1 MILQRLFFS
10 VLIQM
15 VLSYDFTDDNWNQFD
30 AYGVKLATNDN
41 VVVQARNIDAYFV
54 IQFAP
59 FNASNLSSP
68 CHVNYAGSK
77 SNDTN
82 FIYNIVVPEGDVNG
96 ASVIF
101 VGENTDNSTSP
112 YPFVGH
118 LRVNS
123 SCMAT
128 YDIQYFNS
136 SGHDEFFV
144 VGVDPSGQQAYGFS
158 SQFAFSYNL
167 QTHTITLLQQ
177 WPIPNFT
184 PHAVDVSSNY
194 VAIIAGFVTTTQ
206 NVYNPYIY
214 MLQMNISSYS
224 IVETWPYVPSS
235 SSWQATT
242 TNRDAS
248 TFTRKHM
255 MSVSIHDNT
264 SAVLVGMPSFNIV
277 FWFNIEGTNLT
288 VFGQRENGYQR
299 GYGQSL
305 GWSDESGGPYPVILA
320 NTYTFP
326 YEWSSSIIYW
336 FYPAQ
341 FLSSNPIMPMLPT
354 VQCPLWVDLQ
364 QELLTIAMGTLNLV
378 LLDSSGQVYVMLA
391 AAEGFYPD
399 TSVAI
404 GTNPTFSNPTSCPA
418 GTFKN
423 WVGVYICYPCTAGQ
437 MNTDDG
443 NAEWLTYGCDGE
455 NSICPLGSITNDTY
469 SDMTTSIS
477 QEVSY
482 PESPESI
489 IFDDILIV
497 NMFSFGTSTSC
508 LMVSPVFWTMVMT
521 GFVMLIL
528 LIMGILKF
536 SKQHVKTRL
545 MIKRIFRQADIIRE
559 GELWVGGLASLALIV
574 LVMFAYHFSGSY
586 LNQYPIETAPPSTF
600 ACDQTI
606 RNAKFQTNL
615 QSLTTPRSEEVE
627 PIFELLDEQ
636 HFKLTIDFINTQQ
649 NCDDVTI
656 TQIVHSYSQVI
667 LSNCTYNRSTV
678 TVSTTLQS
686 HTVSLIYNFAKAVSI
701 GGFRISFYSEQIELN
716 NKSSN
721 SNYFVQEFNFVQPF
735 FVYNQTM
742 AYDPTIVYE
751 LTRIINQTYPLDD
764 NGLYSYNALWSPV
777 TTSST
782 SDLFLT
788 YEEYMYYGLLK
799 TTFTISISEVTYY
812 TMNVQQPIAKKS
824 EIIFHNLLFTTV
836 CLELFGLMFIGMKL
850 IGLPLFNGFRYF
862 IEKHSNLIHPEPF
875 SDKSNEALKTQ
886 EPFPS
891 YFKPVPNKLNE
902 TSKTQEQL
910 PKYSKPVAD
919 KLNETSKT
927 QDQLPKYSKPVPNK
941 SNEASKTQEQLPKYS
956 KPISDKSNEVS
967 KTREQLPKYFKP
979 VAGKNQNRSKIALH
993 PGSVNLDCIY
1003 VPDTVYWSSFTVT
1016 DIIRSGLGSMSF
1028 SYNGVCAAGD

>member
-1 MILQRLFFS
+1 MLLRQLLILILVQF
-10 VLIQM
+10 I
-15 VLSYDFTDDNWNQFD
+15 LSYKFTEDNWNSFD

-41 VVVQARNIDAYFV
+41 VVVQARNIDAYFI

-59 FNASNLSSP
+59 FDTSNVSSP
-68 CHVNYAGSK
+68 CHVNYAGIN

-82 FIYNIVVPEGDVNG
+82 FIYNIVVPEDDDNG

-101 VGENTDNSTSP
+101 VGENTDNSTTP

-123 SCMAT
+123 SCTAT

-158 SQFAFSYNL
+158 SRFAFSYDL
-167 QTHTITLLQQ
+167 QTHKITLLQQ

-184 PHAVDVSSNY
+184 PHAVDMSSNY
-194 VAIIAGFVTTTQ
+194 VAIIAGFVATAQ
-206 NVYNPYIY
+206 NVYNPFIY

-224 IVETWPYVPSS
+224 IVETWPYVPSN
-235 SSWQATT
+235 SSWQTTT

-277 FWFNIEGTNLT
+277 FWFIIDGTNLIL
-288 VFGQRENGYQR
+288 FGQRENGYQR

-305 GWSDESGGPYPVILA
+305 GWSDESGGPYPAILA

-326 YEWSSSIIYW
+326 YEWSSSIIYL

-341 FLSSNPIMPMLPT
+341 FLSSNPIMPLLPT

-378 LLDSSGQVYVMLA
+378 LLDSSGQVYVVLA
-391 AAEGFYPD
+391 TAEGIYPD
-399 TSVAI
+399 TSVAF
-404 GTNPTFSNPTSCPA
+404 GTNPAFSGPANCPA
-418 GTFKN
+418 GTYKN
-423 WVGVYICYPCTAGQ
+423 WIGLYICFPCTVGQ
-437 MNTDDG
+437 MNTDEG
-443 NAEWLTYGCDGE
+443 NAEWLTYECDE
-455 NSICPLGSITNDTY
+455 HSSICPLGSVTNDTY
-469 SDMTTSIS
+469 SDFITAIS
-477 QEVSY
+477 QEISY

-489 IFDDILIV
+489 IFDDILIM

-521 GFVMLIL
+521 GFVILIL

-536 SKQHVKTRL
+536 FKQHAKTRL

-559 GELWVGGLASLALIV
+559 GELWIGGLASLALIV

-615 QSLTTPRSEEVE
+615 QSLTTPRSEDEE
-627 PIFELLDEQ
+627 PIFELLDQ
-636 HFKLTIDFINTQQ
+636 QQFILTIDFINTQQ
-649 NCDDVTI
+649 DCDDLTI

-667 LSNCTYNRSTV
+667 SSNCTYNRSTV
-678 TVSTTLQS
+678 TISTTLQS
-686 HTVSLIYNFAKAVSI
+686 HTVSLIYNFAKALSI

-721 SNYFVQEFNFVQPF
+721 TNYFVQEFNFVQPF
-735 FVYNQTM
+735 FVFNQTM
-742 AYDPTIVYE
+742 AYDPTIEYQ

-799 TTFTISISEVTYY
+799 TTFTISISETTYY
-812 TMNVQQPIAKKS
+812 IKNHQEPIAKRA
-824 EIIFHNLLFTTV
+824 EIIFHNLLFTIV
-836 CLELFGLMFIGMKL
+836 CLELFGLIFIVIKL
-850 IGLPLFNGFRYF
+850 VGLPLANRIRRITEKRFN
-862 IEKHSNLIHPEPF
+862 IIHPEHS
-875 SDKSNEALKTQ
+875 SDTPYQSTGSSDHSSN
-886 EPFPS
+886 
-891 YFKPVPNKLNE
+891 V
-902 TSKTQEQL
+902 
-910 PKYSKPVAD
+910 
-919 KLNETSKT
+919 
-927 QDQLPKYSKPVPNK
+927 
-941 SNEASKTQEQLPKYS
+941 
-956 KPISDKSNEVS
+956 
-967 KTREQLPKYFKP
+967 
-979 VAGKNQNRSKIALH
+979 
-993 PGSVNLDCIY
+993 
-1003 VPDTVYWSSFTVT
+1003 
-1016 DIIRSGLGSMSF
+1016 
-1028 SYNGVCAAGD
+1028 

>member
-101 VGENTDNSTSP
+101 VGENTNNSTSP

-158 SQFAFSYNL
+158 SRFAFSYDL
-167 QTHTITLLQQ
+167 QTHKITLLQQ

-206 NVYNPYIY
+206 NIYNPFIY

-404 GTNPTFSNPTSCPA
+404 GTNPTFSSPTSCPA

-521 GFVMLIL
+521 GFVILIL

-667 LSNCTYNRSTV
+667 VSNCTYNRSTV
-678 TVSTTLQS
+678 TISTTLQS

-886 EPFPS
+886 EQLSS
-891 YFKPVPNKLNE
+891 YFKPIPNKSNE

-910 PKYSKPVAD
+910 PKYPKPVAD
-919 KLNETSKT
+919 KSNEASKA
-927 QDQLPKYSKPVPNK
+927 QEQLPKYSKPVPNK

-979 VAGKNQNRSKIALH
+979 VAGKNQK
-993 PGSVNLDCIY
+993 Y
-1003 VPDTVYWSSFTVT
+1003 
-1016 DIIRSGLGSMSF
+1016 
-1028 SYNGVCAAGD
+1028 